1 MPYDSGMIFGGGTAD
16 DAGDIGVSL
25 DNLGE
30 LDRVLASAA
39 QRREAHLYELAYS
52 LVRSLPEPSLG
63 ALSESYRET
72 AQRLTASLCGSA
84 SELFPPRS
92 LRDGVNPIG
101 RAGAARHI

>member
-1 MPYDSGMIFGGGTAD
+1 MPYDSGMIFGGTAD
-16 DAGDIGVSL
+16 DAGDIGGQPRQSR
-25 DNLGE
+25 E

-84 SELFPPRS
+84 SSCFRH
-92 LRDGVNPIG
+92 G
-101 RAGAARHI
+101 RCVTA

>member
-1 MPYDSGMIFGGGTAD
+1 MPYDSGMIFGGVAAD

-52 LVRSLPEPSLG
+52 LVRPS
-63 ALSESYRET
+63 R
-72 AQRLTASLCGSA
+72 ASARC
-84 SELFPPRS
+84 PRAIAKRRS
-92 LRDGVNPIG
+92 V
-101 RAGAARHI
+101 

>member
-39 QRREAHLYELAYS
+39 QRREA
-52 LVRSLPEPSLG
+52 
-63 ALSESYRET
+63 LSS
-72 AQRLTASLCGSA
+72 AGGS
-84 SELFPPRS
+84 S
-92 LRDGVNPIG
+92 V
-101 RAGAARHI
+101 